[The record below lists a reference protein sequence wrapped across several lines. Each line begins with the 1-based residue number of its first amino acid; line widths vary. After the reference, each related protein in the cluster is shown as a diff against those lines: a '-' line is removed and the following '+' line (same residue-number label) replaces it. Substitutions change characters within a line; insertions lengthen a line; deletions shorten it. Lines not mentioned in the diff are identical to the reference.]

1 MMNVFSGNKLLESK
15 TMNLS
20 DTIVHFK
27 YPYQESYGDGVLVSF
42 CMVRDGQV
50 YQEQARLK
58 KRLPDKTLTMNG
70 KYSVI
75 SCVPDRKKNGN

>member
-27 YPYQESYGDGVLVSF
+27 NPYQESYGDGVLVSF

-50 YQEQARLK
+50 YQEQARLEK
-58 KRLPDKTLTMNG
+58 ASAGQDIDHEMGSIP
-70 KYSVI
+70 
-75 SCVPDRKKNGN
+75 